1 MMHRPYYSL
10 SAYLRERFGKKVR
23 KIPLDAGATCPNRD
37 GTLSLDGCVFCN
49 PLGSG
54 TGLLDRGMGLAEQ
67 WFFWTE
73 KFREKF
79 KAELFLAYFQSFSN
93 THGPVQRLCDL
104 FDELSGLPGMV
115 GFSLGTRPDCLDAEK
130 IALIAAQPI
139 PEKWLDIGLQSAND
153 ATLCRINRRHDFAAF
168 VHAVEL
174 AHAYGVKICAHVMHG
189 LPGETTEDFHRTL
202 AKINALPIAGVKLHN
217 LYVARG
223 SVLEKWQR
231 QGLYQPGTLEDY
243 AQAAAQGLALLRP
256 DIVVHRLNADPR
268 PGELIAPAWAGKKR
282 AVLAAIVRF
291 MEENNLHQG
300 VRWREH

>member
-1 MMHRPYYSL
+1 MHRPYYSL
-10 SAYLRERFGKKVR
+10 SAYLRERFERKVR
-23 KIPLDAGATCPNRD
+23 KIPLDAGSTCPNRD

-54 TGLLDRGMGLAEQ
+54 TGLLDCGMGLAEQ

-73 KFREKF
+73 KFRKKF
-79 KAELFLAYFQSFSN
+79 KTGLFLAYFQSFSN

-104 FDELSGLPGMV
+104 FDGLSGLPGMV

-153 ATLCRINRRHDFAAF
+153 ATLCRINRRHDFATF

-174 AHAYGVKICAHVMHG
+174 AHAHGVKVCAHVMHG

-243 AQAAAQGLALLRP
+243 AKAAAQGLALLRP
-256 DIVVHRLNADPR
+256 DIVVHRLNADPQ

-300 VRWREH
+300 VHRRGH